1 MALYGRR
8 VPASLVVLASWSVS
22 DVVCLLLRVQELV
35 RELEQEQELEQKPGQ
50 EWQLLTQMPSSKVP

>member
-1 MALYGRR
+1 
-8 VPASLVVLASWSVS
+8 
-22 DVVCLLLRVQELV
+22 LLLRVQELV

>member
-22 DVVCLLLRVQELV
+22 DVVCSLLRVQELV
-35 RELEQEQELEQKPGQ
+35 RELELEQKPGQ